1 MRTLSGGEK
10 SRLRLCELM
19 YDPLNMLVLDEPTN
33 HLDLMSREWIEEAVE
48 AFTGTLLFVSHDRY
62 FVSRFATR
70 IIYLENGTYT
80 DFTGNYEA
88 FLAYRERQKAEQAAS
103 SVVET
108 PKKAE
113 KQEKPKPKGG
123 TKNIAKKVAVLERE
137 ISQLEERMSALEN
150 EMAACGADAGKLM
163 ELMHERD
170 DAEAQLMDKMAQ
182 WEELAA
188 QIE

>member
-1 MRTLSGGEK
+1 
-10 SRLRLCELM
+10 
-19 YDPLNMLVLDEPTN
+19 MLVLDEPTN

-150 EMAACGADAGKLM
+150 EMAAVSYTHLRGVRRPRLPCMRPRACRTTSQSMQGSSQNHRQCPSWTARRSSCG
-163 ELMHERD
+163 
-170 DAEAQLMDKMAQ
+170 
-182 WEELAA
+182 
-188 QIE
+188 